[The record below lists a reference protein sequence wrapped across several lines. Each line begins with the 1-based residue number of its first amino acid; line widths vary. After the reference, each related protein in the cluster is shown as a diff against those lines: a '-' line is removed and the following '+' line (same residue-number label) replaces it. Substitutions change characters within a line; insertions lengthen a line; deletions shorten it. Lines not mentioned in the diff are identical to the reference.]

1 MGVTIY
7 EAVSGRSFAT
17 VRLDDKQYDHLADM
31 ICQSFHRYM
40 TVQSEGQLSFR
51 D

>member
-17 VRLDDKQYDHLADM
+17 VRLDDKQYDHLADR
-31 ICQSFHRYM
+31 ICQSFNRYM
-40 TVQSEGQLSFR
+40 YNLTAK
-51 D
+51 